1 MTNSQEIK
9 RLSVLESN
17 EETSV
22 EEIENEWINLINK
35 NTDSDWDI
43 YIAYNKFR
51 LRNLNFCKISRP
63 AIIVG
68 AVNDAHFPNFH
79 TVELLKI
86 ADVVSLTTQ
95 LENANNIDRIYY
107 SLVSDSISDIV
118 AKLPSGFNTNFY
130 WDSQAEHG
138 HPQPMGLATAPFLTV
153 ASICHIFHSPAIK
166 RLLQVFDFVLPVG
179 RVFDEFLSNG
189 KSKVLRFPF
198 GLNWASMHQF
208 SSIKKIEKDID
219 VSVTF
224 SPSES
229 PAYQGKRNEVLKEIE
244 VFQQKY
250 SDKYKIKI
258 EANLN
263 NSQYTELLNRSKIS
277 LNVVGFNGPYN
288 YRTCEILN
296 SECLLLQTN
305 VSSHQISPDPEDI
318 FIEGEHFISFE
329 IDNLE
334 QNLLDLLEDQKKVSD
349 ISKNGKQQ
357 LEKEYSYYNIFTN
370 LINRLQNEENRR
382 TLKFDENEKNIE
394 NFMGDFN
401 LAAFLWEQP
410 QKSDLRNI
418 GAGLLAKSLFQF
430 DDTRFF
436 SNLLAILPELLSEYG
451 FEFCQS
457 VVAKRN
463 KELALSMNKDD
474 LKQNVIQIYSSHSDH
489 VAVVYNMIS
498 IMIENEWIDR
508 EQLSP
513 LVNQAFS
520 GKEWDGYDYSWLLRY
535 PILNNN
541 LNAPEIYDKFSI
553 PLLKAVKKIDEWRV
567 YRDYMLSISN
577 N

>member
-1 MTNSQEIK
+1 
-9 RLSVLESN
+9 
-17 EETSV
+17 
-22 EEIENEWINLINK
+22 
-35 NTDSDWDI
+35 
-43 YIAYNKFR
+43 
-51 LRNLNFCKISRP
+51 
-63 AIIVG
+63 
-68 AVNDAHFPNFH
+68 
-79 TVELLKI
+79 
-86 ADVVSLTTQ
+86 
-95 LENANNIDRIYY
+95 
-107 SLVSDSISDIV
+107 
-118 AKLPSGFNTNFY
+118 
-130 WDSQAEHG
+130 
-138 HPQPMGLATAPFLTV
+138 
-153 ASICHIFHSPAIK
+153 
-166 RLLQVFDFVLPVG
+166 
-179 RVFDEFLSNG
+179 
-189 KSKVLRFPF
+189 
-198 GLNWASMHQF
+198 
-208 SSIKKIEKDID
+208 
-219 VSVTF
+219 
-224 SPSES
+224 
-229 PAYQGKRNEVLKEIE
+229 
-244 VFQQKY
+244 
-250 SDKYKIKI
+250 
-258 EANLN
+258 
-263 NSQYTELLNRSKIS
+263 
-277 LNVVGFNGPYN
+277 
-288 YRTCEILN
+288 
-296 SECLLLQTN
+296 
-305 VSSHQISPDPEDI
+305 
-318 FIEGEHFISFE
+318 
-329 IDNLE
+329 
-334 QNLLDLLEDQKKVSD
+334 VSD

-520 GKEWDGYDYSWLLRY
+520 GKEWDGYDY
-535 PILNNN
+535 
-541 LNAPEIYDKFSI
+541 
-553 PLLKAVKKIDEWRV
+553 
-567 YRDYMLSISN
+567 
-577 N
+577 